1 MVGYLSNY
9 LAPVRVS
16 PFVRGFL
23 IAKFQKI
30 KISTAFGSIGI
41 DRLIDGF
48 VFVFI
53 SVFTVY
59 LISFPVEQDRI
70 QYSVLFGTLLSLTC
84 FLLLI
89 LSINWIKK
97 KLRKDEVPFLFAIR
111 HLTEKWKN
119 RIISFT
125 KVFVESFILDGN
137 KFNIIIIIFIAILMK
152 FIAASHFFWV
162 GLSYDVSLN
171 IWYYLFLMVFLGYLI
186 ILVGVIRITGGFTA
200 GIIFVLQNF
209 GISTEKALAMTL
221 TLFMISKVSVIVF
234 GICSAIT
241 MGLSIKSMKKIATKN
256 MSM

>member
-1 MVGYLSNY
+1 M
-9 LAPVRVS
+9 
-16 PFVRGFL
+16 
-23 IAKFQKI
+23 
-30 KISTAFGSIGI
+30 
-41 DRLIDGF
+41 
-48 VFVFI
+48 
-53 SVFTVY
+53 
-59 LISFPVEQDRI
+59 
-70 QYSVLFGTLLSLTC
+70 
-84 FLLLI
+84 
-89 LSINWIKK
+89 
-97 KLRKDEVPFLFAIR
+97 PFLFAIR

-200 GIIFVLQNF
+200 GIIFVLLNF
-209 GISTEKALAMTL
+209 AMTL

>member
-1 MVGYLSNY
+1 M
-9 LAPVRVS
+9 
-16 PFVRGFL
+16 
-23 IAKFQKI
+23 
-30 KISTAFGSIGI
+30 
-41 DRLIDGF
+41 
-48 VFVFI
+48 
-53 SVFTVY
+53 
-59 LISFPVEQDRI
+59 
-70 QYSVLFGTLLSLTC
+70 
-84 FLLLI
+84 
-89 LSINWIKK
+89 
-97 KLRKDEVPFLFAIR
+97 PFLFAIR

-152 FIAASHFFWV
+152 FIAASHFWV
-162 GLSYDVSLN
+162 RAILRRIFKYLVLFVFDGFFRISDNFSWSYS
-171 IWYYLFLMVFLGYLI
+171 YYWWFYSWDN
-186 ILVGVIRITGGFTA
+186 
-200 GIIFVLQNF
+200 FVLQNF

>member
-1 MVGYLSNY
+1 MSN
-9 LAPVRVS
+9 LKKDLED
-16 PFVRGFL
+16 FKKTTEGF
-23 IAKFQKI
+23 
-30 KISTAFGSIGI
+30 
-41 DRLIDGF
+41 
-48 VFVFI
+48 
-53 SVFTVY
+53 
-59 LISFPVEQDRI
+59 
-70 QYSVLFGTLLSLTC
+70 
-84 FLLLI
+84 
-89 LSINWIKK
+89 K
-97 KLRKDEVPFLFAIR
+97 KLKHPWAVKVLYPLFL
-111 HLTEKWKN
+111 
-119 RIISFT
+119 
-125 KVFVESFILDGN
+125 
-137 KFNIIIIIFIAILMK
+137 IIIIIFIAILMK